1 MSSILHKI
9 VADKRADVEELKAG
23 LPLQDL
29 RKRVDP
35 QTHLD
40 FEAAL
45 RNTASVNIIAEIK
58 RGSPSKGML
67 TADFNPAIIAEQY
80 RDGGAAALSVLT
92 EEKYFFGRYEFLAL
106 AKRRSGLPVLCKDFI
121 FDEYQVYY
129 AKYVQADAI
138 LLIARL
144 LPPDTLREFLAL
156 AESIGLACLVESHNE
171 REVELAVNAGARIIG
186 VNNRNLD
193 DFSVSLETS
202 ERLAPLI
209 PSHVVKVAESGI
221 FTRDDITRLQSAGYN
236 SFLIG
241 EALITAGDP
250 IELLHSLRGA

>member
-9 VADKRADVEELKAG
+9 VADKRVEVEELKAG

-35 QTHLD
+35 RIHLD

-45 RNTASVNIIAEIK
+45 RKTDTVNIIAEIK

-67 TADFNPAIIAEQY
+67 TTEFNPAIIAEQY

-92 EEKYFFGRYEFLAL
+92 EEKYFFGRHEFVAL
-106 AKRRSGLPVLCKDFI
+106 AKRRAGLPVLCKDFI

-144 LPPDTLREFLAL
+144 LPPDTLREFLSL
-156 AESIGLACLVESHNE
+156 AQSIGLACLVESHNE

-186 VNNRNLD
+186 VNNRNLE
-193 DFSVSLETS
+193 DFTVSLETS

-209 PSHVVKVAESGI
+209 PSNVVKVAESGI
-221 FTRDDITRLQSAGYN
+221 FTPDDIKRLGSAGYD